1 MLALARVADR
11 GPMTAAALAAGLLLA
26 ALWVPWLMV
35 SSGATGLFLLGSFFS
50 MACLIASAAV
60 VAFVALRHGEF
71 SALRVT
77 GGCLLLL
84 VFVSLALYGTAA
96 HIPLIAVVFWLPA
109 IVAAVVL
116 ARSVRLEYALLVIVA
131 CGALSVIALS
141 LVMGDPTAFWR
152 SQLGDVGGNTT
163 LTDSAGTAA
172 LLTEQQLEDLVTA
185 MANMM
190 TWSTGISVMSV
201 ALGALFLAR
210 SWQAGLVNPGGFQKE
225 FHGLTLGRNAA
236 LLCLLIIVLSMS
248 MGGQVSIAIA
258 VVVIFAFFIQGLAVA
273 HALVKQRGMHR
284 FWLHGIYVLML
295 LPHTLLLLAALGL
308 ADNMFSLRRP
318 NKEQ

>member
-1 MLALARVADR
+1 MLALARTADR
-11 GPMTAAALAAGLLLA
+11 GPTTAAVLAAGLLLA
-26 ALWVPWLMV
+26 ALWIPWLMV
-35 SSGATGLFLLGSFFS
+35 SSGAAGLLLLGSFFS

-71 SALRVT
+71 SALRVA
-77 GGCLLLL
+77 GVCLLLL

-96 HIPLIAVVFWLPA
+96 HIPIIAVVFWLPA
-109 IVAAVVL
+109 ILAAFVL
-116 ARSVRLEYALLVIVA
+116 ARSARLDYALLVIVA
-131 CGALSVIALS
+131 CGALSIIALS

-152 SQLGDVGGNTT
+152 SQLGDMGGGAT
-163 LTDSAGTAA
+163 LANGAGNAA
-172 LLTEQQLEDLVTA
+172 LLTDEQLEDFITA

-225 FHGLTLGRNAA
+225 FHELTLGRNMA
-236 LLCLLIIVLSMS
+236 LVCLLIIMLCMA
-248 MGGQVSIAIA
+248 MGGQVAVAIA

-318 NKEQ
+318 IKEQ